1 MASLL
6 AVDGGGTST
15 RCQVVDE
22 EFGVLAEV
30 TGPPCA
36 LAVDLE
42 RALEA
47 LAETVQS
54 ALQQAADQWRRLGA
68 GRDRGP
74 LRLASACLGLSG
86 LLATGADQQV
96 RAALCAALRKAGLS
110 LSAKRVV
117 VVSDIEIAHAG
128 ALGGEAGIV
137 LVVGTGAVAFGR
149 NAAGQSARA
158 DGWGWLLG
166 DGGSGFW
173 IGQRALQAVCAAAD
187 GRGEPTGLT
196 EPVLAHFGVGRV
208 DELPRAL
215 YGTFDRTRIAAVAL
229 LVAQQA
235 EAGDAVSREILRCA
249 GEELGTSVLGVLR
262 RLPFPGDSVVVSW
275 QGSVIRRAPGLAAQ
289 VEAAVR
295 AVEPRCRFRAP
306 QAEPIAGAVLL
317 ARRAAG
323 A

>member
-1 MASLL
+1 MGSVL

-15 RCQVVDE
+15 HCHVVDDE
-22 EFGVLAEV
+22 CGLLAEV
-30 TGPPCA
+30 TGPPSA

-42 RALEA
+42 RALAAVE
-47 LAETVQS
+47 ETVQS
-54 ALQQAADQWRRLGA
+54 ALEAAADRLRRLRA

-74 LRLASACLGLSG
+74 LRLAAACLGLSG
-86 LLATGADQQV
+86 LIATGAEERV
-96 RAALCAALRKAGLS
+96 RAKLNAALGKEGLA
-110 LSAKRVV
+110 LARDRVV

-128 ALGGEAGIV
+128 ALGGEPGIV

-149 NAAGQSARA
+149 NAAGQTARA

-187 GRGEPTGLT
+187 GRGEPTRLT
-196 EPVLAHFGVGRV
+196 EPVLAHFGVDRV

-215 YGTFDRTRIAAVAL
+215 YGTFDRTRIAAVAP

-235 EAGDAVSREILRCA
+235 AAGDAVSQVILRRA
-249 GEELGTSVLGVLR
+249 GKALGASVLGILR
-262 RLPFPGDSVVVSW
+262 QLSFPGEAVTVSW

-289 VEAAVR
+289 VEAAV
-295 AVEPRCRFRAP
+295 AAKEPRCRFRAP

-317 ARRAAG
+317 ARRAAT